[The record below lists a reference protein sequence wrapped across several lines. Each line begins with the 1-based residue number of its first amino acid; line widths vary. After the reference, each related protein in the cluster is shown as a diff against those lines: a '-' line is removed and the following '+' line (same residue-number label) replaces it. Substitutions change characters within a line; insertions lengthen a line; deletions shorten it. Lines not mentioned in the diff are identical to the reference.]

1 VSRVPLLQ
9 VGDRAVQSVG
19 NATHLS
25 LPPGT
30 TGLQIAC
37 WCAPQSRSRLSRSVD
52 ATLCGAFHVC
62 RLKGLNPA
70 TGPRLLRE
78 GGGLSVTLPAGCAP
92 HSTSAPG
99 LGKGD
104 ALRRVRGTGEPAD
117 PVQQLSHLQHA
128 QSHLQH
134 AQSHLHMQD
143 SHLQLTPSFCW
154 RTCGS
159 RSTAGSRSRR
169 RGARSSPRGEPK

>member
-1 VSRVPLLQ
+1 MSPVPLLQ

-92 HSTSAPG
+92 QSTSAPG
-99 LGKGD
+99 PGSPVPHRHRD
-104 ALRRVRGTGEPAD
+104 RACRHHICTGTGQARCVAASGWYCAAD
-117 PVQQLSHLQHA
+117 PIVLLANLLVPFNSWLTIEA
-128 QSHLQH
+128 QG
-134 AQSHLHMQD
+134 
-143 SHLQLTPSFCW
+143 
-154 RTCGS
+154 RTFITTG
-159 RSTAGSRSRR
+159 
-169 RGARSSPRGEPK
+169 